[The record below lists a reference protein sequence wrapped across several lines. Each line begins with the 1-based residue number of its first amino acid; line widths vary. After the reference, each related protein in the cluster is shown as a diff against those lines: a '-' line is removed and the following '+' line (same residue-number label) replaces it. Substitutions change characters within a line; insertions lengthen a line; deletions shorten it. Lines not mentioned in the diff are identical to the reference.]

1 MSNAKQYQPHYTVE
15 DYRKWEGDWELWCG
29 SAVAMVPSPSFG
41 HQNVAAELIWLLREK
56 LKSSET
62 GCRACQAVGEIDWK
76 ISPDTVLRPDVVIVC
91 QPPAN
96 QHLETVPEFIAEILS
111 PSTARKDLVYKRAM
125 YQEQKVP
132 YYAIVDPD
140 AKTVEL
146 LTLDDAGEYQSTP
159 ANDATLTL
167 TSGCEISLDLTRVFG

>member
-1 MSNAKQYQPHYTVE
+1 MSNAKQFQPHYTVE

-29 SAVAMVPSPSFG
+29 SAVAMSPSPRAI
-41 HQNVAAELIWLLREK
+41 HQDIAFKLARVLADGLDQAQGCSACRVLMELDWEI
-56 LKSSET
+56 SS
-62 GCRACQAVGEIDWK
+62 
-76 ISPDTVLRPDVVIVC
+76 DTIVRPDVLITC
-91 QPPAN
+91 QPLPEQA
-96 QHLETVPEFIAEILS
+96 LKDTPEFIAEILS

-146 LTLDDAGEYQSTP
+146 LTLDDAGEYQSTS